1 MFITTK
7 NIVILLEQRNIS
19 ANKLAIE
26 CELSNSAITEWKK
39 GKSNPSTKALEKIAA
54 FFNLPLS
61 YFYSE
66 HTNAEIPILPDA
78 MDNGE
83 IMTTVEK
90 IQKLLDERKISAYK
104 LSLEIGLNKTFLT
117 DWKSGKAK
125 PSADALTKIAD
136 YFNVSVDYLLGR
148 AEIPLPLDAIPVSG
162 EFMSLPVIGTITAG
176 YDGMAQEEFTGE
188 YLDIPREILTR
199 YSRDELYVLTVK
211 GDSMYPELLDGDK
224 VLVYRTDSV
233 DSGTVAV
240 VLYSGDAAT
249 VKRVE
254 YEQGKDY
261 VDLIPRNPEYKT
273 KRIEGADL
281 EQCRILGKVIYL
293 FRKF

>member
-1 MFITTK
+1 MTTIEK
-7 NIVILLEQRNIS
+7 ISKLFDESGKSARSILLELNFS
-19 ANKLAIE
+19 PTA
-26 CELSNSAITEWKK
+26 LSEWK
-39 GKSNPSTKALEKIAA
+39 
-54 FFNLPLS
+54 
-61 YFYSE
+61 
-66 HTNAEIPILPDA
+66 
-78 MDNGE
+78 
-83 IMTTVEK
+83 
-90 IQKLLDERKISAYK
+90 R
-104 LSLEIGLNKTFLT
+104 
-117 DWKSGKAK
+117 GKAK
-125 PSADALTKIAD
+125 PTAAALTKIAD

-148 AEIPLPLDAIPVSG
+148 AETPLPPDAIPVSG

-176 YDGMAQEEFTGE
+176 YDGTAQEEFTGE
-188 YLDIPREILTR
+188 YLDIPREILAR

>member
-1 MFITTK
+1 MTTTEK
-7 NIVILLEQRNIS
+7 VFSLLES
-19 ANKLAIE
+19 THKGDYVIE
-26 CELSNSAITEWKK
+26 
-39 GKSNPSTKALEKIAA
+39 
-54 FFNLPLS
+54 
-61 YFYSE
+61 
-66 HTNAEIPILPDA
+66 
-78 MDNGE
+78 
-83 IMTTVEK
+83 
-90 IQKLLDERKISAYK
+90 R
-104 LSLEIGLNKTFLT
+104 EIGLKRGSVANWRLER
-117 DWKSGKAK
+117 AK

-148 AEIPLPLDAIPVSG
+148 AETPLPPDAIPISG
-162 EFMSLPVIGTITAG
+162 EFISLPVIGTITAG
-176 YDGMAQEEFTGE
+176 YDGIAQEEFTGE
-188 YLDIPREILTR
+188 YLEIPREILAR

-224 VLVYRTDSV
+224 VLVYRVDSV

-240 VLYSGDAAT
+240 VLYNGDAAT

-273 KRIEGADL
+273 KRIEGSDL